1 LAVVDP
7 LRGEQ
12 LATGAAGGARTN
24 SLAEGAARDS
34 DADGGWAA
42 SHALQASGRHSAS
55 RGVDYVAYEEAKA
68 MYQVST
74 TDLRCR
80 IGETVSR
87 PEFGR
92 ERTIIRRRGKPVAAI
107 VPFEDFETLEAL
119 EEQLV
124 DEGLVD
130 EAKERRAARRP
141 GITLDE
147 LKARLGL

>member
-1 LAVVDP
+1 MH
-7 LRGEQ
+7 E
-12 LATGAAGGARTN
+12 
-24 SLAEGAARDS
+24 
-34 DADGGWAA
+34 
-42 SHALQASGRHSAS
+42 
-55 RGVDYVAYEEAKA
+55 
-68 MYQVST
+68 VST

-87 PEFGR
+87 AEFAR
-92 ERTIIRRRGKPVAAI
+92 ERTVIRRRGKPVAAI

-130 EAKERRAARRP
+130 EARERRAARRP